1 MKVEQELRTLRNLI
15 ELLNGHMTATQ
26 VLVSSLIAT
35 HPNPEAFRKDA
46 EKELEEAIAACL
58 HSQHASEPM
67 LEGMQSAG
75 QMLLA
80 ALQPNMQTIAQN
92 GTEPKHGE

>member
-15 ELLNGHMTATQ
+15 ELLNGHLTATQ
-26 VLVSSLIAT
+26 VVVSSLIAT

-46 EKELEEAIAACL
+46 ERELEETIAACL

-75 QMLLA
+75 KMLLA
-80 ALQPNMQTIAQN
+80 ALQPNTQPTAPSD
-92 GTEPKHGE
+92 TEPKPAE